1 MALLL
6 TKIFMTMAQHPLDHL
21 RIDSMLTDPLADTL
35 SAFTVVGTE
44 LVRFESS
51 VPFETRFDADERFTF
66 GVVITGSHNIWL
78 DGETAPVRL
87 TAGDCFLLTGA
98 RAGRA
103 FNVEGGRE
111 IYCSDYSGGSG
122 GVMRVGTGSMNDVV
136 VAGRL
141 TLDKEGAAWLREALP
156 PVIRLAAE
164 AAAAKPTG
172 SIIELLRSESEADAP
187 GRRLITSRLAD
198 VLLVQTIRTHLADNP
213 EATNWLAAL
222 TDRQLGRAIQKFH
235 ADPAADWTVA
245 SLAKAAGMSRSS
257 FAERFRR
264 RVGLSPLDYVTRW
277 RMHKVRRELLAT
289 SLPFATVAYRNG
301 YASRTSCSHAFKQVF
316 GYSPSELRAEQKL
329 TLSQADGARPPLSE
343 PSDDSFSL

>member
-1 MALLL
+1 
-6 TKIFMTMAQHPLDHL
+6 MTRHPFDDL
-21 RIDSMLTDPLADTL
+21 RIDSIPTDPLADIL
-35 SAFTVVGTE
+35 SAFTVVRTE
-44 LVRFESS
+44 VVRLDSD

-66 GVVITGSHNIWL
+66 GFVIAGCHSIWL
-78 DGETAPVRL
+78 DGETLPVRL

-103 FNVEGGRE
+103 FNIEGGRE
-111 IYCSDYSGGSG
+111 IHRADHSGGSG
-122 GVMRVGTGSMNDVV
+122 AVMRTGSMNDVV
-136 VAGRL
+136 VVGRL
-141 TLDKEGAAWLREALP
+141 TLDKQGAAWLRVALP
-156 PVIRLAAE
+156 PLIRLAAE
-164 AAAAKPTG
+164 VAAARPTG
-172 SIIELLRSESEADAP
+172 LIIELLRSESEADAP

-198 VLLVQTIRTHLADNP
+198 VLLVQTIRAHLANNP
-213 EATNWLAAL
+213 DATNWLAAL
-222 TDRQLGRAIQKFH
+222 TDRQLGRAIRRFH

-277 RMHKVRRELLAT
+277 RMHRVRRELLQT

-316 GYSPSELRAEQKL
+316 GYSPSELRAGQKL
-329 TLSQADGARPPLSE
+329 TLSRADGARPPLSE
-343 PSDDSFSL
+343 PNDDSFSL

>member
-1 MALLL
+1 M
-6 TKIFMTMAQHPLDHL
+6 TKHPFDHL
-21 RIDSMLTDPLADTL
+21 QIDSSPTDPLADIL

-44 LVRFESS
+44 LVRLDSD
-51 VPFETRFDADERFTF
+51 VPFEVRFDADERFTF
-66 GVVITGSHNIWL
+66 GFVIAGSHSIWL
-78 DGETAPVRL
+78 DGETSPVRL

-103 FNVEGGRE
+103 FNVEGGPE
-111 IYCSDYSGGSG
+111 IHRADHSGGTAD
-122 GVMRVGTGSMNDVV
+122 VMRGGTGSMKDIV

-141 TLDKEGAAWLREALP
+141 TLVKEGAAWLREALP
-156 PVIRLAAE
+156 PLIRLAAE
-164 AAAAKPTG
+164 VAAAKPTG
-172 SIIELLRSESEADAP
+172 LIIELLRSESEADAP

-198 VLLVQTIRTHLADNP
+198 VLLVQTIRAHLADNP

-222 TDRQLGRAIQKFH
+222 TDRQLGRAIRRFH
-235 ADPAADWTVA
+235 ADPAAVWTVG

-277 RMHKVRRELLAT
+277 RMHRVRQELLQT

-316 GYSPSELRAEQKL
+316 GYSPSELRAGQKL
-329 TLSQADGARPPLSE
+329 TLSRADDARSPPSG
-343 PSDDSFSL
+343 PNDDSFSL

>member
-1 MALLL
+1 M
-6 TKIFMTMAQHPLDHL
+6 TKHPTDHL
-21 RIDSMLTDPLADTL
+21 RIDSSWTDPLADIL

-44 LVRFESS
+44 LVRFDSN
-51 VPFETRFDADERFTF
+51 VPFETRFEADGRFTF
-66 GVVITGSHNIWL
+66 GFVIAGDHSIWL
-78 DGETAPVRL
+78 DGETSPVRL

-103 FNVEGGRE
+103 FNVESDPE
-111 IYCSDYSGGSG
+111 IHSADHSGGLG
-122 GVMRVGTGSMNDVV
+122 DVMRDGIGSMNDDV

-156 PVIRLAAE
+156 PLIRLTAE
-164 AAAAKPTG
+164 VAAARPAG
-172 SIIELLRSESEADAP
+172 LIIELLRSESEADAP
-187 GRRLITSRLAD
+187 GRCLITSRLAD
-198 VLLVQTIRTHLADNP
+198 VLLVQTIRAHLADNP
-213 EATNWLAAL
+213 DATNWLVAF
-222 TDRQLGRAIQKFH
+222 TDRQLGRAIRRFH
-235 ADPAADWTVA
+235 ADPAAVWTVA

-277 RMHKVRRELLAT
+277 RMHKVRRELLQT

-316 GYSPSELRAEQKL
+316 GYSPSELRAGQKL
-329 TLSQADGARPPLSE
+329 TLSRADDERPSLSE
-343 PSDDSFSL
+343 PNDDSFSL